1 MTQEVQFNLSPTD
14 EGLSFIPAKVN
25 FNDYDRIR
33 SEALMLNDILHQ
45 IDINEDNVK
54 MAKQL
59 VAGVRAQV
67 NVLDTERKEAKKRV
81 MQEFNEFEL
90 QVKEINSIV
99 GEGENLVR
107 SKIRQLEEIEREEKM
122 ELVKELWDVH
132 SPRYEFISWFGFDK
146 WFDSRY
152 LNKTQSI
159 NKTEEEL
166 VSWLES
172 TRNDVMVID
181 SHASREDLMVIYNQN
196 GGKLS
201 EALITLQNI
210 EAEKQE
216 YKRADKVQDVQ
227 KKVVKR
233 YIITL
238 YNDAEYTKLV
248 QLADRYAMDYD
259 TEVVEK

>member
-1 MTQEVQFNLSPTD
+1 MREVQFDLAPSS
-14 EGLSFIPAKVN
+14 EGLSFTPAKVD

-45 IDINEDNVK
+45 LQIDEDNVK
-54 MAKQL
+54 MAKKL

-81 MQEFNEFEL
+81 MEEFNEFEL
-90 QVKEINSIV
+90 QVKEISSIV

-107 SKIRQLEEIEREEKM
+107 SKIRQLEEIEREEKL
-122 ELVKELWDVH
+122 EDVKELWEEH
-132 SPRYEFISWFGFDK
+132 SSRYEFTSWFGFGK

-152 LNKTQSI
+152 LNKTQSL

-201 EALITLQNI
+201 EALITLQQV
-210 EAEKQE
+210 EVEKQE
-216 YKRADKVQDVQ
+216 YKQTERVVDNKKKVQ
-227 KKVVKR
+227 KR
-233 YIITL
+233 YVITL
-238 YNDAEYTKLV
+238 YDESEYLRLI
-248 QLADRYAMDYD
+248 QLADRYGLIYD
-259 TEVVEK
+259 KEVVEV